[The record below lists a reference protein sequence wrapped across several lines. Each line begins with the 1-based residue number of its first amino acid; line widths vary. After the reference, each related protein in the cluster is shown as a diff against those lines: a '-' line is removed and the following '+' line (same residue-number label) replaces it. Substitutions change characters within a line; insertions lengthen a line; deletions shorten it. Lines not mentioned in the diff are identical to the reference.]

1 MDLSLTE
8 RFPVPGGLQVA
19 EERFTISEIIKLRA
33 ALHPEKKAFTYLH
46 NGIEESES
54 VTFGQLHQSVM
65 NLAGYLMSKNL
76 QGSRVLMFY
85 PAGLDF
91 VKAFFACLQAGI
103 VAVPAYPPRK
113 NRSLGRIHAMV
124 NDCQPAAILATEAIA
139 RDLERNFNEDSLLN
153 KIPWIITDEISGSDE
168 WIAESTPSP
177 DSLAFLQYTSGSTG
191 NPKGVM
197 VSHLNIMVNSYN
209 LHRHFHTSGG
219 TCSVLWLPQ
228 FHDMGLVL
236 GMLQP
241 VYAGYHAVFMSPV
254 NFVAKP
260 ENWLNAISNFKAT
273 LTGGPNFSFELC
285 SDKISETEKSEIDL
299 SSLQMIFNGA
309 EPVRAETLNR
319 FYDEFKVCGLKP
331 GTIFPGYGMAETT
344 LSIAVLGVKH
354 KRLFLQV
361 DGPSLSKNLVV
372 PVEDGSNESLKI
384 VSVGV
389 PEGDTLIKIV
399 NPETFLESNTG
410 EVGEIWVNGLSVAA
424 GYWNNEQLTGELFKA
439 RLSNSELAWLRTGDL
454 GFIYEGELYVTG
466 RLKDL
471 IIIRGRNYY
480 PHDIEEVAGRSHK
493 SIRKSY
499 CAAFS
504 ADYHGSEQLVIVAEL
519 ERTFLRKPNSEEII
533 RLIIQDV
540 SGEFEI
546 QPYRVSLVKTG
557 SLFKTSSGK
566 LMRKAIKN
574 ALFNNEFEII
584 AEHISSVNPGY
595 YSENTEES
603 ISVLDFLMKWVSV
616 ELNQGEE
623 VNADLPIS
631 AYGIDSL
638 KAMELTD
645 KTKSLFGFEWPPYLF
660 FEDMSIQKMAEE
672 GENLR

>member
-1 MDLSLTE
+1 MDLLLTG
-8 RFPVPGGLQVA
+8 RFPVPGGLQVT
-19 EERFTISEIIKLRA
+19 EERFTISEILSQRA
-33 ALHPEKKAFTYLH
+33 ALHPERKAFTYLH
-46 NGIEESES
+46 NGIGESES

-91 VKAFFACLQAGI
+91 VKAFFACLQSGI

-153 KIPWIITDEISGSDE
+153 KIPWIITDGIS
-168 WIAESTPSP
+168 ESGERSVENTPEP
-177 DSLAFLQYTSGSTG
+177 ESLAFLQYTSGSTG

-197 VSHLNIMVNSYN
+197 VSHLNIMINSNN
-209 LHRHFHTSGG
+209 LHSHFLTNENS
-219 TCSVLWLPQ
+219 CSVMWLPQ

-236 GMLQP
+236 GVLQP
-241 VYAGYHAVFMSPV
+241 VYTGYHAVLMSPV
-254 NFVAKP
+254 NFVGKP
-260 ENWLNAISNFKAT
+260 LNWLNAISTYKAT
-273 LTGGPNFSFELC
+273 LSGGPNFSYDLC
-285 SDKISETEKSEIDL
+285 IDKISPEEKAKLNL
-299 SSLQMIFNGA
+299 SSLIFLFNGA
-309 EPVRAETLNR
+309 EPIKYATLLK
-319 FYDEFKVCGLKP
+319 FYDTFKDQGLRYEALY
-331 GTIFPGYGMAETT
+331 PGYGMAETT
-344 LSIAVLGVKH
+344 LAITGLRHENPNLSTTVNG
-354 KRLFLQV
+354 RLLEQ
-361 DGPSLSKNLVV
+361 GLVTRV
-372 PVEDGSNESLKI
+372 SDDHIHAFKV
-384 VSVGV
+384 VSVGI
-389 PEGDTLIKIV
+389 PRGDTRIIIV
-399 NPETFLESNTG
+399 NNNKKAMEN
-410 EVGEIWVNGLSVAA
+410 EVGEIWVSGLSVAS
-424 GYWNNEQLTGELFKA
+424 GYWNNPFLTEEVFNCYLQDEPGVK
-439 RLSNSELAWLRTGDL
+439 WLRTGDL
-454 GFIYEGELYVTG
+454 GFIFEGELYVTG

-519 ERTFLRKPNSEEII
+519 ERTFLRKPNTEEII
-533 RLIIQDV
+533 RFIIQDV
-540 SGEFEI
+540 AGEFEI
-546 QPYRVSLVKTG
+546 QPYRVCLVKTG

-574 ALFNNEFEII
+574 ALFNNEFEIL
-584 AEHISSVNPGY
+584 AEYISSANPGY
-595 YSENTEES
+595 HSENTEES
-603 ISVLDFLMKWVSV
+603 TSVLDFLVKWVSV